1 MAHLV
6 DGTAKSIPKLF
17 QLNMTM
23 MDMSSDKSRF
33 LRSLTPIECL
43 SGLIELRTISME
55 PISGKQIKF
64 KHKHNEFRLM
74 VARHVK
80 RGQVIVYRTVGPLL
94 PGRSFVYVC

>member
-1 MAHLV
+1 MAHLL

-43 SGLIELRTISME
+43 SGLIELRTISAGTE
-55 PISGKQIKF
+55 TPAIIPDGQKSNWKAAKIQNTSITS
-64 KHKHNEFRLM
+64 
-74 VARHVK
+74 VA
-80 RGQVIVYRTVGPLL
+80 
-94 PGRSFVYVC
+94 